1 MRAFLQKQMKLSAT
15 GSDPVNS
22 GTGDETAIRNRYV
35 LTFPA
40 FNKVRGQF
48 CHTFFVN
55 GNKEESA
62 SFTDKTNEELA
73 TCSIISF
80 HN

>member
-15 GSDPVNS
+15 GLDPVNS

-40 FNKVRGQF
+40 FQF
-48 CHTFFVN
+48 CHKKISDN
-55 GNKEESA
+55 GNKEESV
-62 SFTDKTNEELA
+62 SFTEETNEELA
-73 TCSIISF
+73 TCSIIAF

>member
-15 GSDPVNS
+15 GSDQVNS
-22 GTGDETAIRNRYV
+22 ETGDETAIRNRYV

-48 CHTFFVN
+48 CHTFF
-55 GNKEESA
+55 
-62 SFTDKTNEELA
+62 
-73 TCSIISF
+73 C
-80 HN
+80 

>member
-40 FNKVRGQF
+40 FQF